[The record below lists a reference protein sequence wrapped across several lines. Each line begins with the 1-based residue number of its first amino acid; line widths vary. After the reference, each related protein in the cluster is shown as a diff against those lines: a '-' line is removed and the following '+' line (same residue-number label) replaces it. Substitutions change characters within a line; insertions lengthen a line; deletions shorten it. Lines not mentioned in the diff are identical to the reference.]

1 MNEIVR
7 CGDLYWTK
15 AGKPKFTGAWTTHG
29 GSRLCTL
36 PCDDTPTLAD
46 VLAGFARIKES
57 QRAVLFQ
64 GHKQGVAAAGHV
76 LDPQI
81 AHCLRTPVTGRSYA
95 SLFRC
100 QKFG

>member
-1 MNEIVR
+1 M
-7 CGDLYWTK
+7 
-15 AGKPKFTGAWTTHG
+15 HG

-36 PCDDTPTLAD
+36 PWDDTPTLAD
-46 VLAGFARIKES
+46 VLASFTRIGGT
-57 QRAVLFQ
+57 QQAVLFQ
-64 GHKQGVAAAGHV
+64 GRKQSVAPAGHV